1 MSYRLR
7 HIGIVVADL
16 DSALHFWC
24 HILGFKVEKQMIE
37 SGPFINKLLGL
48 SDVKV
53 TTSKLIDLDGNR
65 IELLCFH
72 SHPDS
77 FGWKG
82 SVNSTGLTHIALTVE
97 NVDWVY
103 GNLSSKGVR
112 FFAEPQVSPDVGAKV
127 VYASGPENLLLEFVE
142 VMKG

>member
-1 MSYRLR
+1 MIYRLR
-7 HIGIVVADL
+7 HTGIVVADL

-24 HILGFKVEKQMIE
+24 HLLGFEVEKQMIE
-37 SGPFINKLLGL
+37 SGPFVDKLLGL

-72 SHPDS
+72 SHPDCL
-77 FGWKG
+77 GWKG
-82 SVNSTGLTHIALTVE
+82 SVNSTGLTHIAFTVE
-97 NVDWVY
+97 DLEWVY

-112 FFAEPQVSPDVGAKV
+112 FFAEPQVSPDGGAKV

-142 VMKG
+142 MIEV